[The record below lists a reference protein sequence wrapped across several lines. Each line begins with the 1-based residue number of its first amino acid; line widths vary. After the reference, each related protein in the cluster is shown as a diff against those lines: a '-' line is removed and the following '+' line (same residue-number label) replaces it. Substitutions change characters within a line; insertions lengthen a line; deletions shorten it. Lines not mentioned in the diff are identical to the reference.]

1 MPLPLPSSSTI
12 IFRVNTINPIIPIYI
27 YGHPVLRAENATV
40 TPDYPNL
47 SELIENMKETMY
59 HTQGIG
65 IAAPQVGVNAR
76 IVYIDVDVLAEDFP
90 ELKGVN
96 MVLINPEITVDESAP
111 LISREEGCLSV
122 PGVHE
127 NVHRHEKIHLHWQD
141 EQFQEHDQDIEGYLS
156 RVIQH
161 ECDHLDKTLF
171 IDRISPIRKQLI
183 RSKLNNMVKGKIS
196 CNYRCKFAPHN
207 RKK

>member
-1 MPLPLPSSSTI
+1 MVL
-12 IFRVNTINPIIPIYI
+12 PIYI

-47 SELIENMKETMY
+47 QELIENMKETMY
-59 HTQGIG
+59 NSQGIG

-111 LISREEGCLSV
+111 EISREEGCLSV
-122 PGVHE
+122 PGIHE
-127 NVHRHEKIHLHWQD
+127 NVYRREKIHLHWQD
-141 EQFQEHDQDIEGYLS
+141 EQFQEHDQDIEGYLA

-171 IDRISPIRKQLI
+171 VDRISPIRKQLI
-183 RSKLNNMVKGKIS
+183 RGKLNNMVKGNVS
-196 CNYRCKFAPHN
+196 CNYRCKVAPAKR
-207 RKK
+207 RK

>member
-1 MPLPLPSSSTI
+1 MIL
-12 IFRVNTINPIIPIYI
+12 PIYI
-27 YGHPVLRAENATV
+27 YGHPVLRAENAKV
-40 TPDYPNL
+40 SPDYPGL
-47 SELIENMKETMY
+47 QELIANMKETMY
-59 HTQGIG
+59 HTNGIG

-96 MVLINPEITVDESAP
+96 MVLINPEITIDETAS
-111 LISREEGCLSV
+111 STTREEGCLSV

-127 NVHRHEKIHLHWQD
+127 NVQRVEKIHIRWQD
-141 EQFQEHDQDIEGYLS
+141 ENFVEHEQDIEGYLA

-171 IDRISPIRKQLI
+171 VDRISPIRKQLI
-183 RSKLNNMVKGKIS
+183 RSKLNNMVRGKVS
-196 CNYRCKFAPHN
+196 CDYRCKVAPAKH
-207 RKK
+207 KK

>member
-1 MPLPLPSSSTI
+1 MVL
-12 IFRVNTINPIIPIYI
+12 PIYI
-27 YGHPVLRAENATV
+27 YGHPVLRAENAAV
-40 TPDYPNL
+40 TPDFPDL
-47 SELIENMKETMY
+47 KELIENMKETMY

-90 ELKGVN
+90 ELKDVR
-96 MVLINPEITVDESAP
+96 MVLINPEITVDENAP
-111 LISREEGCLSV
+111 FITREEGCLSV
-122 PGVHE
+122 PGIHE
-127 NVHRHEKIHLHWQD
+127 NVQRQEKIHLHWQD
-141 EQFQEHDQDIEGYLS
+141 ENFEHHDKDIEGYLS

-161 ECDHLDKTLF
+161 ECDHLEKTLF
-171 IDRISPIRKQLI
+171 VDRISPIRKQLI
-183 RSKLNNMVKGKIS
+183 RSKLNNMAKGKVS

>member
-1 MPLPLPSSSTI
+1 MIL
-12 IFRVNTINPIIPIYI
+12 PIYI

-47 SELIENMKETMY
+47 KELIENMKETMY

-65 IAAPQVGVNAR
+65 IAAPQVGVNVR

-96 MVLINPEITVDESAP
+96 MVLINPEITVDESSP

-122 PGVHE
+122 PGIHE

-141 EQFQEHDQDIEGYLS
+141 ENFQDHDQDIEGYLA
-156 RVIQH
+156 RVVQH

-171 IDRISPIRKQLI
+171 VDRIAPIRKQLI
-183 RSKLNNMVKGKIS
+183 KNKLNNMMKGKVS
-196 CNYRCKFAPHN
+196 CSYRCKVAPLK

>member
-1 MPLPLPSSSTI
+1 MVL
-12 IFRVNTINPIIPIYI
+12 PIYI

-47 SELIENMKETMY
+47 QELIENMKETMY
-59 HTQGIG
+59 NSQGIG

-111 LISREEGCLSV
+111 EISREEGCLSV
-122 PGVHE
+122 PGIHE
-127 NVHRHEKIHLHWQD
+127 NVYRREKIHLHWQD
-141 EQFQEHDQDIEGYLS
+141 EQFQEHDQDIEGYLA
-156 RVIQH
+156 RVVQH

-171 IDRISPIRKQLI
+171 VDRISPIRKQLI
-183 RSKLNNMVKGKIS
+183 RGKLNNMVKGNVS
-196 CNYRCKFAPHN
+196 CNYRCKVAPAKR
-207 RKK
+207 RK